1 MYHHRNKCTTIATN
15 VPRQHGWSMMGR
27 AEKFLTL
34 SGGLASPASLPQAS
48 WKWRWRQSNDAH
60 HQQHHDT
67 IVFPTRFWLW
77 KYSIQIL
84 WQPVT
89 FFFRKKQPKFG
100 QNGCSEENAVVIMKM
115 IVRWC
120 WDSGEM
126 VETSK
131 AESWY
136 PNVPPVQQVA
146 TPQFP

>member
-1 MYHHRNKCTTIATN
+1 
-15 VPRQHGWSMMGR
+15 MMLIINNIMIQSLSQTDSGNGNILYKYCDNLSLFFL
-27 AEKFLTL
+27 EKKT
-34 SGGLASPASLPQAS
+34 A
-48 WKWRWRQSNDAH
+48 
-60 HQQHHDT
+60 
-67 IVFPTRFWLW
+67 
-77 KYSIQIL
+77 
-84 WQPVT
+84 
-89 FFFRKKQPKFG
+89 FG

-136 PNVPPVQQVA
+136 PNVPPVRQVA